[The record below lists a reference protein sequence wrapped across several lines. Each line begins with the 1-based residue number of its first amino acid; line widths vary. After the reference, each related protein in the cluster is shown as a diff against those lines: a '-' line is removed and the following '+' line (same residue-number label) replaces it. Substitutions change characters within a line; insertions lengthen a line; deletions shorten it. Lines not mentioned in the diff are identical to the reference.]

1 MKPNPSSNP
10 IGGISMQINEKEV
23 HLRLVN
29 LQKNYNEVH
38 VLNQLNLDIHRSEFI
53 AIVGKSGCGK
63 STLLRLLS
71 GLEKPTDGEIV
82 VEGNPLNGLNRQ
94 ACIMFQDGRLL
105 PWKRVLE
112 NVQLGLKGDHREEA
126 AEVLRNVGLDNKLHE
141 WPAKLS
147 GGQRQRVALARAL
160 IHKPSLL
167 LLDEPLGALD
177 ALTRLEMQGLIEDI
191 WTQRRITT
199 LLVTHDVEE
208 AVTLADRVILFSE
221 GTVALDIPIP
231 LSRPRQKDHPAFNA
245 LVSQILSKIIGL
257 PRQGFHSL
265 SNQFE
270 GENELDEFTYTPVPK
285 IN

>member
-1 MKPNPSSNP
+1 ML
-10 IGGISMQINEKEV
+10 MNEQEI

-29 LQKNYNEVH
+29 LQKNYKANH
-38 VLNQLNLDIHRSEFI
+38 VLNNMNLNIHRSEFI

-71 GLEKPTDGEIV
+71 GLEKPSNGEIIL
-82 VEGNPLNGLNRQ
+82 EGQPLEGLNHQ

-112 NVQLGLKGDHREEA
+112 NVALGLKGDHQEEA
-126 AEVLRNVGLDNKLHE
+126 KEVLRNVGLENKLHE
-141 WPAKLS
+141 WPSKLS

-177 ALTRLEMQGLIEDI
+177 ALTRIEMQGLIEEI
-191 WTQRRITT
+191 WTQRKITT

-208 AVTLADRVILFSE
+208 AVTLADRVILFNE
-221 GTVALDIPIP
+221 GRIAMDVSIP
-231 LSRPRQKDHPAFNA
+231 LPRPRQKENPAFN
-245 LVSQILSKIIGL
+245 LTVNQILGRIIGL
-257 PRQGFHSL
+257 PKQI
-265 SNQFE
+265 NPYQA
-270 GENELDEFTYTPVPK
+270 NEEDQEYAFNPLPK
-285 IN
+285 VN